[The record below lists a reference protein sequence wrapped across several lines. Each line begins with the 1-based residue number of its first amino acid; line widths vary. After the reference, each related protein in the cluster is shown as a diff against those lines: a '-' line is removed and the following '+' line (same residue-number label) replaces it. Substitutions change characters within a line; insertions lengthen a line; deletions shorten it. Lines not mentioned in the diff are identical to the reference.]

1 MPKALSFSD
10 SAVPAILRLLVDKAP
25 QTTLAQLLA
34 DPSIGVLA
42 RGITLQQLAAALEHR
57 TAAIVTP
64 SVATAS
70 RRGGARRR
78 SAVRAAAP
86 VAAST
91 SASTSAPARASSAP
105 AAEYDA
111 AILVE
116 ITAAPEPIGAA
127 AIRTKLGGTPDQ
139 FRAAVERLIAA
150 KQVKKSGI
158 AKGTRYRAA

>member
-10 SAVPAILRLLVDKAP
+10 SAIPAILRLLVDKAP
-25 QTTLAQLLA
+25 ETTLAQLLA

-57 TAAIVTP
+57 TSDTTTATVPAAART
-64 SVATAS
+64 T
-70 RRGGARRR
+70 ARRR
-78 SAVRAAAP
+78 S
-86 VAAST
+86 ST
-91 SASTSAPARASSAP
+91 PRVTASAPAPA

-116 ITAAPEPIGAA
+116 ITAAPEPVGSV
-127 AIRTKLGGTPDQ
+127 AIRTKTGGTPEQ

-150 KQVKKSGI
+150 KKVKKSGV

>member
-10 SAVPAILRLLVDKAP
+10 SAIPAILRLLVDKAP
-25 QTTLAQLLA
+25 ETTLAQLLA

-57 TAAIVTP
+57 TSDTATTTAPAAART
-64 SVATAS
+64 SS
-70 RRGGARRR
+70 ARRR
-78 SAVRAAAP
+78 S
-86 VAAST
+86 ST
-91 SASTSAPARASSAP
+91 PRVIASAPTPA

-116 ITAAPEPIGAA
+116 ITAAPEPVGSV
-127 AIRTKLGGTPDQ
+127 AIRTKTGGTPEQ

-150 KQVKKSGI
+150 KKVKKSGV